1 MRISD
6 WSSDVCSSDLM
17 IQMNPLHEQI
27 RRHAHVDDDA
37 FQVSRRVLHNHWLNN
52 CGNCSLRD
60 LLSTWTMRMS
70 VGRRVRKIG
79 RASCRERVCPYV
91 WISVVDVSLQKKNTN
106 ELEVYEEDK

>member
-60 LLSTWTMRMS
+60 LLSTWKMRMS
-70 VGRRVRKIG
+70 VGRLVRMRAADIERTLRAHDRQIG
-79 RASCRERVCPYV
+79 RAHV
-91 WISVVDVSLQKKNTN
+91 
-106 ELEVYEEDK
+106 